1 MNLLKHIV
9 CVNQTLDSYGMN
21 DIYSRR
27 KFIKGTVGTG
37 LLFAGAGLLPSCSI
51 FRMSGKGIS
60 PAYDAKGLPT
70 VLFGKTGV
78 RVPRIVCGLGSRF
91 CHLESDEEAERLL
104 NYTLDNGLYY
114 WDTAWAYDNTI
125 GVPPG
130 RTKSSRLVTS
140 EVRLGPVVNAR
151 RNEIFLSTK
160 VTSRDPDEAM
170 RQIETS
176 LKRLQTDH
184 VDQLMIHDVQ
194 SMADVAKLSEKGNLI
209 DILHRMKE
217 QGLTRFIGYSGHTEA
232 EAMKAMADR
241 GDFDT
246 MLMAMNHW
254 NAANNP
260 QKRFEMAVP
269 AAKAKGMGVI
279 LMKVVRPKE
288 TITTLKP
295 VDLIR
300 YALSLKGP
308 DVIVLGLDSME
319 VVKSNIE
326 ILKNFQPIDDSAMK
340 VMAQQLVPFF
350 NHENL
355 PWMESGYCDGNYL
368 V

>member
-1 MNLLKHIV
+1 METSN
-9 CVNQTLDSYGMN
+9 N
-21 DIYSRR
+21 SRR
-27 KFIKGTVGTG
+27 KFIKGTIGTG
-37 LLFAGAGLLPSCSI
+37 LLVAGSGLLPSCSI
-51 FRMSGKGIS
+51 FRMSPKS
-60 PAYDAKGLPT
+60 ESAYDAKGLPT

-91 CHLESDEEAERLL
+91 CHLDDDEEAQRLL

-114 WDTAWAYDNTI
+114 WDTAYAYDNTI

-130 RTKSSRLVTS
+130 KKKSSRLVTS
-140 EVRLGPVVNAR
+140 EERLGPAVKAR

-160 VTSRDPDEAM
+160 VTSRDPNVAM

-184 VDQLMIHDVQ
+184 LDQLMIHDVQ

-209 DILHRMKE
+209 DILHRLKE

-232 EAMKAMADR
+232 AAMKAMADR

-246 MLMAMNHW
+246 MLIAMNHW

-269 AAKAKGMGVI
+269 AAKANGMGVI
-279 LMKVVRPKE
+279 MMKVVRPRE
-288 TITTLKP
+288 TITTLNP
-295 VDLIR
+295 TDLIK

-308 DVIVLGLDSME
+308 DVVVIGLDSID
-319 VVKSNIE
+319 VVKSNLE
-326 ILKNFQPIDDSAMK
+326 ILRNFKPMDEARMK
-340 VMAQQLVPFF
+340 ELAQELTPFY

-355 PWMESGYCDGNYL
+355 PWMQPGYSDGNYA
-368 V
+368 

>member
-1 MNLLKHIV
+1 MENS
-9 CVNQTLDSYGMN
+9 N
-21 DIYSRR
+21 YSRR
-27 KFIKGTVGTG
+27 KFIKGTLGTG
-37 LLFAGAGLLPSCSI
+37 LLVAGSGLLPSCSI
-51 FRMSGKGIS
+51 FRMSPKS
-60 PAYDAKGLPT
+60 DSAYDAKGLPT

-91 CHLESDEEAERLL
+91 CHLDDDEEAQRMLH
-104 NYTLDNGLYY
+104 YTLDHGLYY
-114 WDTAWAYDNTI
+114 WDTAYAYDNTI

-130 RTKSSRLVTS
+130 KKKSSRLVTS
-140 EVRLGPVVNAR
+140 EERLGPAVKAR

-160 VTSRDPDEAM
+160 VTSRDPNVAM

-184 VDQLMIHDVQ
+184 LDQLMIHDVQ

-209 DILHRMKE
+209 DILHRLKE
-217 QGLTRFIGYSGHTEA
+217 QGLTRFIGFSGHTEA
-232 EAMKAMADR
+232 AAMKAMADR

-246 MLMAMNHW
+246 MLIAMNHW

-279 LMKVVRPKE
+279 MMKVVRPRE
-288 TITTLKP
+288 TITTLNP
-295 VDLIR
+295 TDLIK

-308 DVIVLGLDSME
+308 DVVVIGLDSID
-319 VVKSNIE
+319 VVKSNLE
-326 ILKNFQPIDDSAMK
+326 ILRNFKPMDETKMK
-340 VMAQQLVPFF
+340 ELAQELTPFY

-355 PWMESGYCDGNYL
+355 PWMQPGYCDGNYT
-368 V
+368 

>member
-1 MNLLKHIV
+1 MENS
-9 CVNQTLDSYGMN
+9 DS
-21 DIYSRR
+21 SRR
-27 KFIKGTVGTG
+27 KFIKSTIGTSLIV
-37 LLFAGAGLLPSCSI
+37 ASAGLLPSCNI
-51 FRMSGKGIS
+51 FRMSAKS
-60 PAYDAKGLPT
+60 DSVYDSKGLPS

-78 RVPRIVCGLGSRF
+78 HVPRIICGLGSRF
-91 CHLESDEEAERLL
+91 CHLDSDVEAERLL
-104 NYTLDNGLYY
+104 HFTLDNGLYY
-114 WDTAWAYDNTI
+114 WDTAFAYDNTI

-130 RTKSSRLVTS
+130 KTRSSRLVTS
-140 EVRLGPVVNAR
+140 EERLGPVVKIR

-160 VTSRDPDEAM
+160 VTSRDPNMAM

-184 VDQLMIHDVQ
+184 LDQLMIHDVQ

-209 DILHRMKE
+209 DILHRLKE
-217 QGLTRFIGYSGHTEA
+217 QGLTRFIGFSGHTEA
-232 EAMKAMADR
+232 AAMKAMADR

-246 MLMAMNHW
+246 MLIAMNHW

-279 LMKVVRPKE
+279 MMKVVRPRE
-288 TITTLKP
+288 TITTLNP
-295 VDLIR
+295 TDLIK

-308 DVIVLGLDSME
+308 DVVVIGMDSID
-319 VVKSNIE
+319 VVKSNLE
-326 ILKNFQPIDDSAMK
+326 ILRNFKPLDEAKMK
-340 VMAQQLVPFF
+340 ELAQELTPFY

-355 PWMESGYCDGNYL
+355 PWMQHGYHDGNYA
-368 V
+368 

>member
-1 MNLLKHIV
+1 MENS
-9 CVNQTLDSYGMN
+9 N
-21 DIYSRR
+21 YSRR
-27 KFIKGTVGTG
+27 KFIKGTLGTG
-37 LLFAGAGLLPSCSI
+37 LLVAGSGILPSCSI
-51 FRMSGKGIS
+51 FRMSSKS
-60 PAYDAKGLPT
+60 DSAYDAKGLPT

-78 RVPRIVCGLGSRF
+78 RLPRIVCGLGSRF
-91 CHLESDEEAERLL
+91 CHLDDDEEAQRLL

-114 WDTAWAYDNTI
+114 WDTAYAYDNTI

-130 RTKSSRLVTS
+130 KKRSSRLVTS
-140 EVRLGPVVNAR
+140 EERLGPAVKAR

-160 VTSRDPDEAM
+160 VTSRDPNVAM

-184 VDQLMIHDVQ
+184 LDQLMIHDVQ
-194 SMADVAKLSEKGNLI
+194 SMTDVARLSEKGNLI
-209 DILHRMKE
+209 DILHRLKE
-217 QGLTRFIGYSGHTEA
+217 QGLTRFIGFSGHTEA
-232 EAMKAMADR
+232 AAMKAMADR

-246 MLMAMNHW
+246 MLIAMNHW

-279 LMKVVRPKE
+279 MMKVVRPRE
-288 TITTLKP
+288 TITTLNP
-295 VDLIR
+295 TDLIK

-308 DVIVLGLDSME
+308 DVVVIGLDSID
-319 VVKSNIE
+319 VVKSNLE
-326 ILKNFQPIDDSAMK
+326 ILRNFKPMDEAKMK
-340 VMAQQLVPFF
+340 ELAQELTPFY

-355 PWMESGYCDGNYL
+355 PWMQAGYSDGNYA
-368 V
+368 

>member
-1 MNLLKHIV
+1 MENS
-9 CVNQTLDSYGMN
+9 N
-21 DIYSRR
+21 YSRR
-27 KFIKGTVGTG
+27 KFIKGTLGTG
-37 LLFAGAGLLPSCSI
+37 LLVAGSGLLPSCSI
-51 FRMSGKGIS
+51 FRMSPKS
-60 PAYDAKGLPT
+60 DSAYDPKGLPT

-78 RVPRIVCGLGSRF
+78 RVPRIICGLGSRF
-91 CHLESDEEAERLL
+91 CHLDDDEEAQRMLH
-104 NYTLDNGLYY
+104 YTLDHGLYY
-114 WDTAWAYDNTI
+114 WDTAYAYDNTI

-130 RTKSSRLVTS
+130 KKRSSRLVTS
-140 EVRLGPVVNAR
+140 EERLGPAVKTR

-160 VTSRDPDEAM
+160 VTSRDPNIAM

-184 VDQLMIHDVQ
+184 LDQLMIHDVQ

-209 DILHRMKE
+209 DILHRLKE
-217 QGLTRFIGYSGHTEA
+217 QGLTRFIGFSGHTEA
-232 EAMKAMADR
+232 AAMKAMADR

-246 MLMAMNHW
+246 MLIAMNHW

-279 LMKVVRPKE
+279 MMKVVRPRE
-288 TITTLKP
+288 TITTLNP
-295 VDLIR
+295 TDLIK

-308 DVIVLGLDSME
+308 DVVVIGLDSID
-319 VVKSNIE
+319 VVKSNLE
-326 ILKNFQPIDDSAMK
+326 ILRNFKPMDEAKMK
-340 VMAQQLVPFF
+340 ELAQELTPFY

-355 PWMESGYCDGNYL
+355 PWMQSGYTDGNYA
-368 V
+368 